1 MPRRFLHEGVAAT
14 MSDTI
19 AAIATGNVISA
30 IGIIRLS
37 GDGTL
42 AVIDRVFRPISG
54 KAMSAAPDRKLVYGA
69 LCDADGQTLD
79 LCLCTISRGPSSY
92 TGEDT
97 AELQCHGSPTVL
109 RAGLQALFTAGARQ
123 ALAGEFT
130 KRAFLNH
137 RMDLTQA
144 EAVIDLIHAESELEA
159 KNAVGQLGGAVLRRA
174 QGVYETLADIASH
187 YHAVVDYP
195 DEDIE
200 DFQLSAYEAAL
211 SNSISQLQRLLDTF
225 RRGSVLRSGV
235 PSVILGRPNAGKSS
249 LLNALVGYDRAI
261 VTEIPGTTRDTI
273 EERVTLGGVPLRLTD
288 TAGLR
293 TTSDPVEALGVNR
306 ALTAAEQAALAIA
319 VFDASEPLTA
329 DDRQVIRAAQ
339 QAQSRIAVLNK
350 SDLPAVLSAADFSE
364 PFDRVCVISAKE
376 RTGLSALDAAVAALF
391 PMPDAPAGEILTN
404 ARHADA
410 VRRALES
417 LRAALEAMQ
426 LGVTP
431 DAVLTEAEE
440 AMAALG
446 ELTGAS
452 IREDITNRIFS
463 RFCVGK

>member
-1 MPRRFLHEGVAAT
+1 

-37 GDGTL
+37 GDDTL
-42 AVIDRVFRPISG
+42 AVIDRVFRPSSG
-54 KAMSAAPDRKLVYGA
+54 KAMSESPNRKLVYGA
-69 LCDADGQTLD
+69 LCDTDGQTLD

-109 RAGLQALFTAGARQ
+109 RAGLQALFAAGARQ
-123 ALAGEFT
+123 ALAGEFS

-144 EAVIDLIHAESELEA
+144 EAVIDLIHAESAQEA

-174 QGVYETLADIASH
+174 QGVYDTLADIASH
-187 YHAVVDYP
+187 YHAVIDYP
-195 DEDIE
+195 DEDVE
-200 DFQLSAYEAAL
+200 DFELTAYTAAL
-211 SNSISQLQRLLDTF
+211 TDSIAQLQRLLDTF
-225 RRGSVLRSGV
+225 ARGSVLHSGV

-249 LLNALVGYDRAI
+249 LLNALLGYDRAI
-261 VTEIPGTTRDTI
+261 VTDIPGTTRDTI
-273 EERVTLGGVPLRLTD
+273 EERVTLGGVLLRLTD
-288 TAGLR
+288 TAGLHA
-293 TTSDPVEALGVNR
+293 TADPVEALGVGR
-306 ALTAAEQAALAIA
+306 ALDAAGQAALAIA

-329 DDRQVIRAAQ
+329 DDRQVIQAAQ
-339 QAQSRIAVLNK
+339 QAQERIAVLNK
-350 SDLPAVLSAADFSE
+350 SDLPAALSAEEFTED
-364 PFDRVCVISAKE
+364 FDRVCIVSAKE
-376 RTGLSALDAAVAALF
+376 HTGLASLEEAVAALF
-391 PMPDAPAGEILTN
+391 PLPDAPAGEILTN

-410 VRRALES
+410 VSRALES
-417 LRAALEAMQ
+417 LRAALDAMQ

-440 AMAALG
+440 AMSALG

>member
-1 MPRRFLHEGVAAT
+1 

-37 GDGTL
+37 GDDTL
-42 AVIDRVFRPISG
+42 AVIDRVFRPSSG
-54 KAMSAAPDRKLVYGA
+54 KAMSESPNRKLVYGA
-69 LCDADGQTLD
+69 LCDTDGQTLD

-109 RAGLQALFTAGARQ
+109 RAGLQALFAAGARQ
-123 ALAGEFT
+123 ALAGEFS

-144 EAVIDLIHAESELEA
+144 EAVIDLIHAESAQEA

-174 QGVYETLADIASH
+174 QGVYDTLADIASH
-187 YHAVVDYP
+187 YHAVIDYP

-200 DFQLSAYEAAL
+200 DFELTAYTAAL
-211 SNSISQLQRLLDTF
+211 TDSIAQLQRLLDTF
-225 RRGSVLRSGV
+225 AHGSVLHSGV

-249 LLNALVGYDRAI
+249 LLNALLGYDRAI
-261 VTEIPGTTRDTI
+261 VTDIPGTTRDTI
-273 EERVTLGGVPLRLTD
+273 EERVTLGGVLLRLTD
-288 TAGLR
+288 TAGLHA
-293 TTSDPVEALGVNR
+293 TADPVEALGVGR
-306 ALTAAEQAALAIA
+306 ALDAAGQAALAIA

-329 DDRQVIRAAQ
+329 DDRQVIQAAQ
-339 QAQSRIAVLNK
+339 QAQERIAVLNK
-350 SDLPAVLSAADFSE
+350 SDLPAVLSAEDFTAD
-364 PFDRVCVISAKE
+364 FDRVCIVSAKE
-376 RTGLSALDAAVAALF
+376 HTGLASLEEAVAALF
-391 PMPDAPAGEILTN
+391 PLPDAPAGEILTN

-410 VRRALES
+410 ISRALES
-417 LRAALEAMQ
+417 LRAALDAMQ

-440 AMAALG
+440 AMSALG

>member
-1 MPRRFLHEGVAAT
+1 

-37 GDGTL
+37 GDDTL
-42 AVIDRVFRPISG
+42 AVIDRVFHPASG
-54 KAMSAAPDRKLVYGA
+54 KAMSESPNRKLVYGA
-69 LCDADGQTLD
+69 LRDTDGQTLD

-109 RAGLQALFTAGARQ
+109 RAGLQALFAAGARQ
-123 ALAGEFT
+123 ALAGEFS

-144 EAVIDLIHAESELEA
+144 EAVIDLIHAESAQEA

-174 QGVYETLADIASH
+174 HGVYDTLANIASH
-187 YHAVVDYP
+187 YHAVIDYP

-200 DFQLSAYEAAL
+200 AFELTAYTAAL
-211 SNSISQLQRLLDTF
+211 TDSIAQLQRMLDTF
-225 RRGSVLRSGV
+225 ARGSVLHSGV

-249 LLNALVGYDRAI
+249 LLNALLGYDRAI
-261 VTEIPGTTRDTI
+261 VTDIPGTTRDTI
-273 EERVTLGGVPLRLTD
+273 EERVTLGGVLLRLTD
-288 TAGLR
+288 TAGLHA
-293 TTSDPVEALGVNR
+293 TDDPVEALGVSR
-306 ALTAAEQAALAIA
+306 ARSAAGQAALAIA
-319 VFDASEPLTA
+319 VFDASDPLTA
-329 DDRQVIRAAQ
+329 DDQQVIQAAQ
-339 QAQSRIAVLNK
+339 QAQARIAVLNK
-350 SDLPAVLSAADFSE
+350 SDLPAALSAEAFAAD
-364 PFDRVCVISAKE
+364 FDRVCIVSAKE
-376 RTGLSALDAAVAALF
+376 HTGLAALEEAVAALF
-391 PMPDAPAGEILTN
+391 PLPDAPAGEILTN

-410 VRRALES
+410 VSRALES
-417 LRAALEAMQ
+417 LRAALDAMQ

-440 AMAALG
+440 AMGALG

-452 IREDITNRIFS
+452 IREDITNCIFS

>member
-1 MPRRFLHEGVAAT
+1 

-37 GDGTL
+37 GDDTL
-42 AVIDRVFRPISG
+42 AVIDRVFHPASG
-54 KAMSAAPDRKLVYGA
+54 KAMSESPNRKLVYGA
-69 LCDADGQTLD
+69 LRDTAGQTLD

-109 RAGLQALFTAGARQ
+109 RAGLQALFAAGARQ
-123 ALAGEFT
+123 ALAGEFS

-144 EAVIDLIHAESELEA
+144 EAVIDLIHAESAQEA

-174 QGVYETLADIASH
+174 HGVYDTLANIASH
-187 YHAVVDYP
+187 YHAVIDYP

-200 DFQLSAYEAAL
+200 AFELTAYTAAL
-211 SNSISQLQRLLDTF
+211 TDSIAQLQRMLDTF
-225 RRGSVLRSGV
+225 ARGSVLHSGV

-249 LLNALVGYDRAI
+249 LLNALLGYDRAI
-261 VTEIPGTTRDTI
+261 VTDIPGTTRDTI
-273 EERVTLGGVPLRLTD
+273 EERVTLGGVLLRLTD
-288 TAGLR
+288 TAGLHA
-293 TTSDPVEALGVNR
+293 TDDPVEALGVSR
-306 ALTAAEQAALAIA
+306 ARSAAGQAALAIA
-319 VFDASEPLTA
+319 VFDASDPLTA
-329 DDRQVIRAAQ
+329 DDQQVIQAAQ
-339 QAQSRIAVLNK
+339 QAQARIAVLNK
-350 SDLPAVLSAADFSE
+350 SDLPAALSAEAFAAD
-364 PFDRVCVISAKE
+364 FDRVCIVSAKE
-376 RTGLSALDAAVAALF
+376 HTGLAALEEAVAALF
-391 PMPDAPAGEILTN
+391 PLPDAPAGEILTN

-410 VRRALES
+410 VSRALES
-417 LRAALEAMQ
+417 LRAALDAMQ

-440 AMAALG
+440 AMGALG

>member
-1 MPRRFLHEGVAAT
+1 

-37 GDGTL
+37 GDDTL
-42 AVIDRVFRPISG
+42 AVIDRVFRPSSG
-54 KAMSAAPDRKLVYGA
+54 KAMSESPNRKLVYGA
-69 LCDADGQTLD
+69 LCDTDGQTLD

-109 RAGLQALFTAGARQ
+109 RAGLQALFAAGARQ
-123 ALAGEFT
+123 ALAGEFS

-144 EAVIDLIHAESELEA
+144 EAVIDLIHAESAQEA

-174 QGVYETLADIASH
+174 QGVYDTLADIASH
-187 YHAVVDYP
+187 YHAVIDYP

-200 DFQLSAYEAAL
+200 DFELTAYTAAL
-211 SNSISQLQRLLDTF
+211 TDSIAQLQRLLDTF
-225 RRGSVLRSGV
+225 AHGSVLHSGV

-249 LLNALVGYDRAI
+249 LLNALLGYDRAI
-261 VTEIPGTTRDTI
+261 VTDIPGTTRDTI
-273 EERVTLGGVPLRLTD
+273 EERVTLGGVLLRLTD
-288 TAGLR
+288 TAGLHA
-293 TTSDPVEALGVNR
+293 TADPVEALGVGR
-306 ALTAAEQAALAIA
+306 ALDAAGQAALAIA

-329 DDRQVIRAAQ
+329 DDRQVIQAAQ
-339 QAQSRIAVLNK
+339 QAQERIAVL
-350 SDLPAVLSAADFSE
+350 SAEDFTAD
-364 PFDRVCVISAKE
+364 FDRVCIVSAKE
-376 RTGLSALDAAVAALF
+376 HTGLASLEEAVAALF
-391 PMPDAPAGEILTN
+391 PLPDAPAGEILTN

-410 VRRALES
+410 VSRALES
-417 LRAALEAMQ
+417 LRAALDAMQ

-440 AMAALG
+440 AMSALG

>member
-1 MPRRFLHEGVAAT
+1 

-37 GDGTL
+37 GDDTL
-42 AVIDRVFRPISG
+42 AVIDRVFRPSSG
-54 KAMSAAPDRKLVYGA
+54 KAMSESPNRKLVYGA
-69 LCDADGQTLD
+69 LCDTDGQTLD

-109 RAGLQALFTAGARQ
+109 RAGLQALFAAGARQ
-123 ALAGEFT
+123 ALAGEFS

-144 EAVIDLIHAESELEA
+144 EAVIDLIHAESAQEA

-174 QGVYETLADIASH
+174 QGVYDTLADIASH
-187 YHAVVDYP
+187 YHAVIDYP

-200 DFQLSAYEAAL
+200 DFELTAYTAAL
-211 SNSISQLQRLLDTF
+211 TDSIAQLQRLLDTF
-225 RRGSVLRSGV
+225 AHGSVLHSGV

-249 LLNALVGYDRAI
+249 LLNALLGYDRAI
-261 VTEIPGTTRDTI
+261 VTDIPGTTRDTI
-273 EERVTLGGVPLRLTD
+273 EERVTLGGVLLRLTD
-288 TAGLR
+288 TAGLHA
-293 TTSDPVEALGVNR
+293 TADPVEALGVGR
-306 ALTAAEQAALAIA
+306 ALDAAGQAALAIA

-329 DDRQVIRAAQ
+329 DDRQVIQAAQ
-339 QAQSRIAVLNK
+339 QAQERIAVLNK
-350 SDLPAVLSAADFSE
+350 SDLPAVLSAEDFTAD
-364 PFDRVCVISAKE
+364 FDRVCIVSAKE
-376 RTGLSALDAAVAALF
+376 HTGLASLEEAVAALF
-391 PMPDAPAGEILTN
+391 PLPDAPAGEILPN

-410 VRRALES
+410 VSRALES
-417 LRAALEAMQ
+417 LRAALDAMQ

-440 AMAALG
+440 AMSALG

>member
-1 MPRRFLHEGVAAT
+1 

-37 GDGTL
+37 GDDTL
-42 AVIDRVFRPISG
+42 AVIDRVFRPSSG
-54 KAMSAAPDRKLVYGA
+54 KAMSESPNRKLVYGA
-69 LCDADGQTLD
+69 LCDTDGQTLD

-109 RAGLQALFTAGARQ
+109 RAGLQALFAAGARQ
-123 ALAGEFT
+123 ALAGEFS

-144 EAVIDLIHAESELEA
+144 EAVIDLIHAESAQEA

-174 QGVYETLADIASH
+174 QGVYDTLADIASH
-187 YHAVVDYP
+187 YHAVIDYP

-200 DFQLSAYEAAL
+200 DFELTAYTAAL
-211 SNSISQLQRLLDTF
+211 TDSIAQLQRLLDTF
-225 RRGSVLRSGV
+225 ARGSVLHSGV

-249 LLNALVGYDRAI
+249 LLNALLGYDRAI
-261 VTEIPGTTRDTI
+261 VTDIPGTTRDTI
-273 EERVTLGGVPLRLTD
+273 EERVTLGGVLLRLTD
-288 TAGLR
+288 TAGLHA
-293 TTSDPVEALGVNR
+293 TADPVEALGVGR
-306 ALTAAEQAALAIA
+306 ALDAAGQAALAIA

-329 DDRQVIRAAQ
+329 DDRQVIQAAQ
-339 QAQSRIAVLNK
+339 QAQERIAVLNK
-350 SDLPAVLSAADFSE
+350 SDLPAVLSAEEFTAD
-364 PFDRVCVISAKE
+364 FDRVCIVSAKE
-376 RTGLSALDAAVAALF
+376 HTGLASLEEAVAALF
-391 PMPDAPAGEILTN
+391 PLPDAPAGEILTN

-410 VRRALES
+410 VSRALES
-417 LRAALEAMQ
+417 LRAALDAMQ

-440 AMAALG
+440 AMSALG

>member
-1 MPRRFLHEGVAAT
+1 

-37 GDGTL
+37 GDDTL
-42 AVIDRVFRPISG
+42 AVIDRVFRPSSG
-54 KAMSAAPDRKLVYGA
+54 KAMSESPNRKLVYGA
-69 LCDADGQTLD
+69 LCDTDGQTLD

-109 RAGLQALFTAGARQ
+109 RAGLQALFAAGARQ
-123 ALAGEFT
+123 ALAGEFS

-144 EAVIDLIHAESELEA
+144 EAVIDLIHAESAQEA

-174 QGVYETLADIASH
+174 QGVYDTLADIASH
-187 YHAVVDYP
+187 YHAVIDYP

-200 DFQLSAYEAAL
+200 DFELTAYTAAL
-211 SNSISQLQRLLDTF
+211 TDSIAQLQRLLDTF
-225 RRGSVLRSGV
+225 ARGSVLHSGV

-249 LLNALVGYDRAI
+249 LLNALLGYDRAI
-261 VTEIPGTTRDTI
+261 VTDIPGTTRDTI
-273 EERVTLGGVPLRLTD
+273 EERVTLGGVLLRLTD
-288 TAGLR
+288 TAGLHA
-293 TTSDPVEALGVNR
+293 TADPVEALGVGR
-306 ALTAAEQAALAIA
+306 ALDAAGQAALAIA

-329 DDRQVIRAAQ
+329 DDRQVIQAAQ
-339 QAQSRIAVLNK
+339 QAQFRIAVLNK
-350 SDLPAVLSAADFSE
+350 SDLPAVLSAEDFTAD
-364 PFDRVCVISAKE
+364 FDRVCIVSAKE
-376 RTGLSALDAAVAALF
+376 HTGLASLEEAVAALF
-391 PMPDAPAGEILTN
+391 PLPDAPAGEILTN

-410 VRRALES
+410 VSRALES
-417 LRAALEAMQ
+417 LRAALDAMQ

-440 AMAALG
+440 AMSALG

>member
-1 MPRRFLHEGVAAT
+1 

-37 GDGTL
+37 GDDTL
-42 AVIDRVFRPISG
+42 AVIDRVFRPSSG
-54 KAMSAAPDRKLVYGA
+54 KAMSESPNRKLVYGA
-69 LCDADGQTLD
+69 LCDTDGQTLD

-109 RAGLQALFTAGARQ
+109 RAGLQALFAAGARQ
-123 ALAGEFT
+123 ALAGEFS

-144 EAVIDLIHAESELEA
+144 EAVIDLIHAEYAQEA

-174 QGVYETLADIASH
+174 QGVYDTLADIASH
-187 YHAVVDYP
+187 YHAVIDYP

-200 DFQLSAYEAAL
+200 DFELTAYTAAL
-211 SNSISQLQRLLDTF
+211 TDSIAQLQRLLDTF
-225 RRGSVLRSGV
+225 ARGSVLHSGV

-249 LLNALVGYDRAI
+249 LLNALLGYDRAI
-261 VTEIPGTTRDTI
+261 VTDIPGTTRDTI
-273 EERVTLGGVPLRLTD
+273 EERVTLGGVLLRLTD
-288 TAGLR
+288 TAGLHA
-293 TTSDPVEALGVNR
+293 TADPVEALGVGR
-306 ALTAAEQAALAIA
+306 ALDAAGQAALAIA

-329 DDRQVIRAAQ
+329 DDRQVIQAAQ
-339 QAQSRIAVLNK
+339 QAQERIAVLNK
-350 SDLPAVLSAADFSE
+350 SDLPAVLSAEDFTAD
-364 PFDRVCVISAKE
+364 FDRVCIVSAKE
-376 RTGLSALDAAVAALF
+376 HTGLASLEEAVAALF
-391 PMPDAPAGEILTN
+391 PLPDAPAGEILTN

-410 VRRALES
+410 VSRALES
-417 LRAALEAMQ
+417 LRAALDAMQ

-440 AMAALG
+440 AMSALG

>member
-1 MPRRFLHEGVAAT
+1 

-37 GDGTL
+37 GDDTL
-42 AVIDRVFRPISG
+42 AVIDRVFRPSSG
-54 KAMSAAPDRKLVYGA
+54 KAMSESPNRKLVYGA
-69 LCDADGQTLD
+69 LCDTDGQTLD

-109 RAGLQALFTAGARQ
+109 RAGLQALFAAGARQ
-123 ALAGEFT
+123 ALAGEFS

-144 EAVIDLIHAESELEA
+144 EAVIDLIHAESAQEA

-174 QGVYETLADIASH
+174 QGVYDTLADIASH
-187 YHAVVDYP
+187 YHAVIDYP

-200 DFQLSAYEAAL
+200 DFELTAYTAAL
-211 SNSISQLQRLLDTF
+211 TDSIAQLQRLLDTF
-225 RRGSVLRSGV
+225 AHGSVLHSGV

-249 LLNALVGYDRAI
+249 LLNALLGYDRAI
-261 VTEIPGTTRDTI
+261 VTDIPGTTRDTI
-273 EERVTLGGVPLRLTD
+273 EERVTLGGVLLRLTD
-288 TAGLR
+288 TAGLHA
-293 TTSDPVEALGVNR
+293 TADPVEALGVGR
-306 ALTAAEQAALAIA
+306 ALDAAGQAALAIA

-329 DDRQVIRAAQ
+329 DDRQVIQAAQ
-339 QAQSRIAVLNK
+339 QAQERIAVLNK
-350 SDLPAVLSAADFSE
+350 SDLPAVLSAEEFTAD
-364 PFDRVCVISAKE
+364 FDRVCIVSAKE
-376 RTGLSALDAAVAALF
+376 HTGLASLEEAVAALF
-391 PMPDAPAGEILTN
+391 PLPDAPAGEILTN

-410 VRRALES
+410 ISRALES
-417 LRAALEAMQ
+417 LRAALDAMQ

-440 AMAALG
+440 AMSALG